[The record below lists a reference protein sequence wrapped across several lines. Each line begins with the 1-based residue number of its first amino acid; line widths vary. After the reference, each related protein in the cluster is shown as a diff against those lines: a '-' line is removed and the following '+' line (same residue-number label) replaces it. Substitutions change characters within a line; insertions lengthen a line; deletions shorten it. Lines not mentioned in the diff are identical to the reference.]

1 MNLANTFKIS
11 LYAQTALAGWI
22 LGAAE
27 EGWIPYGSL
36 PAVILGFM
44 WSESPRHGNRARGMN
59 DAFASI
65 CGFIALCFATSE
77 FFSENIEGRLLSG
90 THLVVYLTWIVLLQ
104 TKTDRRYWL
113 LLALGA
119 LQLAVASVLTTGRAT
134 IWFGLSAILYIV
146 VTTWT
151 MSVFSLYRSATRL
164 DPALPVPTDQPLPEE
179 FQHRSMSIGS
189 VQLENGLHWITAPF
203 ISGVLFTSTAGLFV
217 SALFFLLIPRVWIP
231 AAGALGADDTSSPA
245 ISRTMFAPDVRLGD
259 MGPILESL
267 DPVLQL
273 RLRNPD
279 RSPLHPQVYAER
291 LGLAEPLFR
300 VVVLSI
306 YEGPRWK
313 VDSLATMRP
322 QRLLPSGNQP
332 MVRQEIRLEDI
343 GTDALPCLGTPLVL
357 VDQEEQPRGSFQL
370 LTGLI
375 YRGPDL
381 TKGGTVRYSV
391 YSEMPPREPLAHAR
405 SRISPLIQS
414 QYETSGYF
422 HRNMQVPLSLK
433 RTAELAREIV
443 NRERA
448 RRGTDLSQLEAASAI
463 ESYLRDSGDYS
474 YSLNLSIDDPSI
486 DPVEDFLFNRK
497 QGHCEYF
504 ASALVLMLR
513 SIGIPSRLI
522 TGYKGGNYDA
532 PSNTLHVQQRHAH
545 AWCEAWI
552 DKGWVT
558 LDATP
563 ADERSA
569 SVEAVSANRSV
580 WSDVRTQLAGIWSEN
595 VVNISLDKQEEVFYR
610 PIRQFVLSIG
620 NTLREL
626 WKSPQETL
634 AGFFRLLIDPRR
646 WFSLR
651 GAGAL
656 FVVGGTT
663 WLVQRL
669 IRKLRWRQWRLP
681 QVDSTG
687 HRIVEFYERFARLMQ
702 SLNLQRAETQTQHE
716 FALEAAMLLH
726 PRLQAIDLVSGPGE
740 IADLFYKVRF
750 GDQTLPESEIARVD
764 ALLSGME
771 RVLQADR
778 VDSNR
783 PAAPQRG

>member
-36 PAVILGFM
+36 PAVILGFI
-44 WSESPRHGNRARGMN
+44 WSESPRHGKRAPGMN
-59 DAFASI
+59 DMMASI
-65 CGFIALCFATSE
+65 CGFIALCFATTE

-104 TKTDRRYWL
+104 SKSDRRYWL

-119 LQLAVASVLTTGRAT
+119 LQLAVGSVLTTGRAT
-134 IWFGLSAILYIV
+134 IWFGLSAVLYIV

-151 MSVFSLYRSATRL
+151 MSVFSLYRSASQF
-164 DPALPVPTDQPLPEE
+164 DPAPQPTSDLPPVPEE
-179 FQHRSMSIGS
+179 FQNHSVSLGS
-189 VQLENGLHWITAPF
+189 VQLENGLNWITAPF
-203 ISGVLFTSTAGLFV
+203 VSGVLFTSTAGLFV
-217 SALFFLLIPRVWIP
+217 SALFFALIPRVWIP
-231 AAGALGADDTSSPA
+231 AGGALGSDDSVSPA
-245 ISRTMFAPDVRLGD
+245 ISRTVFAPDVRLGD

-273 RLRNPD
+273 RLRNSD
-279 RSPLHPQVYAER
+279 RTPLSPQIYAER

-300 VVVLSI
+300 VIVLST

-313 VDSLATMRP
+313 VDSLVTSRP
-322 QRLLPSGNQP
+322 QRLIPTGNQP

-357 VDQEEQPRGSFQL
+357 VDHEEQSRGSYQFA
-370 LTGLI
+370 TGLI
-375 YRGPDL
+375 YRSPDL
-381 TKGGTVRYSV
+381 RKGGTVRYSV
-391 YSEMPPREPLAHAR
+391 YSEMPPREPLPFAR
-405 SRISPLIQS
+405 VRISRLVQS
-414 QYETSGYF
+414 YYETTGYLE
-422 HRNMQVPLSLK
+422 RNLQVPETMPRLI
-433 RTAELAREIV
+433 ALAREV
-443 NRERA
+443 VTQERK
-448 RRGTDLSQLEAASAI
+448 RRGGDLSQLEMASAI
-463 ESYLRDSGDYS
+463 ESFLRDSGKYS

-513 SIGIPSRLI
+513 SVGIPARLI

-532 PSNTLHVQQRHAH
+532 ASHILHVQQRHAH

-552 DKGWVT
+552 DQSWVT

-580 WSDVRTQLAGIWSEN
+580 WSDMRTQLAGIWSEN

-610 PIRQFVLSIG
+610 PIRQFVLAIG
-620 NTLREL
+620 STLREL
-626 WKSPQETL
+626 WKSPQTSL
-634 AGFFRLLIDPRR
+634 AKFFGLLIDPRR
-646 WFSLR
+646 WFSPR

-656 FVVGGTT
+656 FVVVATA
-663 WLVQRL
+663 WLIRRL
-669 IRKLRWRQWRLP
+669 VRKLRWRQWGLP
-681 QVDSTG
+681 QDDITG

-716 FALEAAMLLH
+716 FALEAATFLQ
-726 PRLQAIDLVSGPGE
+726 PRLQAIDLAGGPGE

-750 GDQTLPESEIARVD
+750 GDQTLPASDIARVD
-764 ALLSGME
+764 ELLTGME
-771 RVLQADR
+771 RML
-778 VDSNR
+778 R
-783 PAAPQRG
+783 PDH